1 VEPAQ
6 ILIEGKLPARALSLV
21 ESNAHEP
28 SRVIFQSSRSER
40 VVPSY
45 CAYIKLVNFSNEP
58 LVVPKVT
65 VLGVAEEISE
75 SLVHRLNPKCKSG
88 LDIPVE
94 PHSKKKNETLYRKL
108 LQGKLDHLSQDERQ
122 LIEPTY

>member
-1 VEPAQ
+1 MEPAQ

-75 SLVHRLNPKCKSG
+75 SLVDRINPKCKSG
-88 LDIPVE
+88 LDT
-94 PHSKKKNETLYRKL
+94 HQLNRTGKRKM
-108 LQGKLDHLSQDERQ
+108 KLCMASCCKES
-122 LIEPTY
+122 